1 MWRSVWSYAY
11 FTGDTIHWQ
20 FDTAYIATCMHNNT
34 VTYSVFSTKIGF
46 APLLDEYSM
55 GMQKNYRVLNSCYL
69 LRDIATEQSERKTRA
84 KYRQTVRCRSNEITS
99 NLLSELCT
107 EQTSKLELV
116 VAVLKTRRSSWSAV
130 KSSMRECITAAEAG
144 VRALSTP
151 GILKGAHFY
160 LIFNFFFTEI
170 VSLLWPSLPTS
181 PLLLLHLHLLFHTLS
196 PLPPR
201 PFPSSS
207 PQNLRKFKPL
217 FDCFRTKLA
226 IIPWHNKWH

>member
-144 VRALSTP
+144 ARPKYTGYIEGRTFL
-151 GILKGAHFY
+151 FY
-160 LIFNFFFTEI
+160 FLFF
-170 VSLLWPSLPTS
+170 
-181 PLLLLHLHLLFHTLS
+181 LF
-196 PLPPR
+196 
-201 PFPSSS
+201 
-207 PQNLRKFKPL
+207 LRK
-217 FDCFRTKLA
+217 
-226 IIPWHNKWH
+226 